1 MNNALQVLSEQPDA
15 FAGLRE
21 EAYTATLVSC
31 AERAGLFAASD
42 KTAMQAGLYAL
53 LCELAARASKGKS
66 SSLRIERAEE
76 LLEMAAAKSAL
87 IGGNARIRLH
97 HRAAQRNV

>member
-1 MNNALQVLSEQPDA
+1 MLGIQGFEQRGGLLGKPCHHVLEVRVRHQGKA
-15 FAGLRE
+15 Q
-21 EAYTATLVSC
+21 LV
-31 AERAGLFAASD
+31 L
-42 KTAMQAGLYAL
+42 
-53 LCELAARASKGKS
+53 
-66 SSLRIERAEE
+66 RAEE